1 MPAVSL
7 KYQDPMEHHH
17 QDHSSSHESYSS
29 SSTSSSK
36 QTSPAPSNRSDSARA
51 SPGLKG
57 AKGKL
62 FQCSGYGDCRMVFTR
77 SEHLARHARK
87 HTGEKPFQCVVDGCT
102 RMFSRYDNMV
112 QHTQT
117 HTKGARRETS
127 AGIAH
132 KIEIDRRR
140 KSEAGLLGTPA
151 GPRSGS
157 KSSNTAKPKRAS
169 VSSVS
174 GPEAHAKSTLVRK
187 NRVNSMPVIGSGT
200 TSSSRTEGRCLT
212 KGGLDSASGSYADL
226 STRNGEDKSKTRKS
240 SQVRSASMRNG
251 SLGSSSSSSSTL
263 SWYASKLHHKSSLDQ
278 GMDGYGRRGNLD
290 AHLPPLNNHVYDYTR
305 EQSRHHRPRHPLS
318 PDRSSSS
325 DDEDEDSDEA
335 GSSSTQQSRRGGYK
349 QQAWGGMVDSLDSC
363 KLPPLRDP
371 SESAG
376 SPYSTRLPSIMSPSG
391 YRSHSV
397 SHHHG
402 YRQDRKPYA
411 PKVRRLSLADLETPI
426 HETKKAVDQSMHIQQ
441 AKFEGIDVSE
451 DEIHALEAFGTLWSQ
466 GRDVEMDEQPL
477 PQPQPP
483 SSTDIVVK
491 CEFQQPTPPE
501 ADDRDDLPSLHGK
514 DSELL
519 PPQEAMPGTHM
530 DLD

>member
-36 QTSPAPSNRSDSARA
+36 QTSPAPSNRSDSTRA

-157 KSSNTAKPKRAS
+157 KANSTVKPKRSS
-169 VSSVS
+169 VSSMAGS
-174 GPEAHAKSTLVRK
+174 DAHAKSTLVRK
-187 NRVNSMPVIGSGT
+187 NRVNSMPVISSVT
-200 TSSSRTEGRCLT
+200 PSSSRGEGVFS
-212 KGGLDSASGSYADL
+212 KGDSDSASYADL
-226 STRNGEDKSKTRKS
+226 STRNGDDKSKTRKPS
-240 SQVRSASMRNG
+240 LIRSASMRKG

-278 GMDGYGRRGNLD
+278 GTDGYGRHGNLD
-290 AHLPPLNNHVYDYTR
+290 AHLPPLNNYVYDYTR
-305 EQSRHHRPRHPLS
+305 EQSRYHRTRHPLS
-318 PDRSSSS
+318 PERSSSS
-325 DDEDEDSDEA
+325 DDEGEDSDEA
-335 GSSSTQQSRRGGYK
+335 GSSSTQHSRRGSYK

-371 SESAG
+371 SDSTA
-376 SPYSTRLPSIMSPSG
+376 SPYSARLPSIMSPSG
-391 YRSHSV
+391 YRSHSI
-397 SHHHG
+397 SHLHG

-426 HETKKAVDQSMHIQQ
+426 HETKKAVDQSMNIQQ

-466 GRDVEMDEQPL
+466 GRDVDMDEQPL
-477 PQPQPP
+477 PQPQSQP
-483 SSTDIVVK
+483 SLSTETVVK
-491 CEFQQPTPPE
+491 CEFQQPTPPDTDGHE
-501 ADDRDDLPSLHGK
+501 DLPTQHGK

-519 PPQEAMPGTHM
+519 PPQEAMSGTHM

>member
-36 QTSPAPSNRSDSARA
+36 QTSPAPSNRSDSTRA

-140 KSEAGLLGTPA
+140 KSEAGLLGTPT

-157 KSSNTAKPKRAS
+157 KVTNGAKPKRSSIAS
-169 VSSVS
+169 MT

-187 NRVNSMPVIGSGT
+187 NRVNSMPVISSAMSSSPRGEGRSFT
-200 TSSSRTEGRCLT
+200 KRDSDSASYVDSSSRHGDDRTT
-212 KGGLDSASGSYADL
+212 
-226 STRNGEDKSKTRKS
+226 TRKPS
-240 SQVRSASMRNG
+240 LVRSASMRKG

-278 GMDGYGRRGNLD
+278 GLDGYGRHGNMD
-290 AHLPPLNNHVYDYTR
+290 AHLPPLNSHVYDYTR
-305 EQSRHHRPRHPLS
+305 EQSRYLRTRHPLS

-335 GSSSTQQSRRGGYK
+335 DSSSTQHSRRSSYK
-349 QQAWGGMVDSLDSC
+349 HQSWGGMVDSLDSC

-371 SESAG
+371 SDSTG
-376 SPYSTRLPSIMSPSG
+376 SSYSTRLPSIMSPSG
-391 YRSHSV
+391 YRSHSI

-426 HETKKAVDQSMHIQQ
+426 HETKKAVDQSMNIQQ

-466 GRDVEMDEQPL
+466 GRDVDMDEQPL
-477 PQPQPP
+477 PQPQP
-483 SSTDIVVK
+483 SSSMDPVVK
-491 CEFQQPTPPE
+491 REFQQPTPPE
-501 ADDRDDLPSLHGK
+501 TDGYDDLPTGRHVK

-519 PPQEAMPGTHM
+519 TPQEAMSGTHM

>member
-1 MPAVSL
+1 
-7 KYQDPMEHHH
+7 MEHHH

-36 QTSPAPSNRSDSARA
+36 QTSPAPSNRSDSTRA
-51 SPGLKG
+51 SPSLKG

-157 KSSNTAKPKRAS
+157 KASSAAKPKRSS
-169 VSSVS
+169 VSSLT
-174 GPEAHAKSTLVRK
+174 GPEAHAKSTLTRK
-187 NRVNSMPVIGSGT
+187 NRVNSMPVISSVT
-200 TSSSRTEGRCLT
+200 TSSSRGEGRTLT
-212 KGGLDSASGSYADL
+212 KGDADSASRSYADL
-226 STRNGEDKSKTRKS
+226 STRNGDDKSRTRKPS
-240 SQVRSASMRNG
+240 LVRSASMRKG

-278 GMDGYGRRGNLD
+278 GMDTYGRHGNLD
-290 AHLPPLNNHVYDYTR
+290 AHLPPMNSYVHDYTR
-305 EQSRHHRPRHPLS
+305 EQSRYQRPRHPLS

-335 GSSSTQQSRRGGYK
+335 VSSSTQHSRRNGYK
-349 QQAWGGMVDSLDSC
+349 QQAWGGMVDSLESC
-363 KLPPLRDP
+363 KLPPLRNP
-371 SESAG
+371 SDSAA
-376 SPYSTRLPSIMSPSG
+376 SPYATRLPSIMSPSG
-391 YRSHSV
+391 YRSHSI

-426 HETKKAVDQSMHIQQ
+426 HETKKAVDQSMNIQQ

-451 DEIHALEAFGTLWSQ
+451 DEIHALEAFGTLWAQ
-466 GRDVEMDEQPL
+466 GRDVDMDEQPL
-477 PQPQPP
+477 PQPQPS
-483 SSTDIVVK
+483 SSTDAVVK

-501 ADDRDDLPSLHGK
+501 IGDHDRLPIQHGK

-519 PPQEAMPGTHM
+519 SAQDTMSGAHM

>member
-7 KYQDPMEHHH
+7 KYQDPMELHH

-36 QTSPAPSNRSDSARA
+36 QTSPAPSNRSDSTRA
-51 SPGLKG
+51 SPGVKG

-157 KSSNTAKPKRAS
+157 KVSSAGKPKRNS
-169 VSSVS
+169 VTSMAN
-174 GPEAHAKSTLVRK
+174 PEAHAKSTLVRK
-187 NRVNSMPVIGSGT
+187 NRVNSMPAISSVAP
-200 TSSSRTEGRCLT
+200 SSSRGEGRNFA
-212 KGGLDSASGSYADL
+212 KGDKDSASYADS
-226 STRNGEDKSKTRKS
+226 STRNGDDQGKVRKPS
-240 SQVRSASMRNG
+240 LVRSASMRKG

-263 SWYASKLHHKSSLDQ
+263 SWYASKLHHKSSLDL
-278 GMDGYGRRGNLD
+278 GMDGYGRHGNLE
-290 AHLPPLNNHVYDYTR
+290 AHLPPLNSYVYDYTR
-305 EQSRHHRPRHPLS
+305 DQSRYHRARHPLS

-325 DDEDEDSDEA
+325 DGEDEDSDGA
-335 GSSSTQQSRRGGYK
+335 GSSSTQQSRRGSYT
-349 QQAWGGMVDSLDSC
+349 QQTWGGMVDSLDSC
-363 KLPPLRDP
+363 KLPPLRHP
-371 SESAG
+371 SDSAA
-376 SPYSTRLPSIMSPSG
+376 SPCSTRLPSIMSPSG
-391 YRSHSV
+391 YRSQSIG
-397 SHHHG
+397 HHHG

-426 HETKKAVDQSMHIQQ
+426 HETKKAVDQSMNIQQ

-466 GRDVEMDEQPL
+466 GRDVDMDEQPQ
-477 PQPQPP
+477 PQPQPS
-483 SSTDIVVK
+483 SSTEPFVK
-491 CEFQQPTPPE
+491 TELQQPTPPE
-501 ADDRDDLPSLHGK
+501 TDGRDYLPTEGGK
-514 DSELL
+514 DSELM
-519 PPQEAMPGTHM
+519 PPQEAMLETHM